1 MTASELRL
9 SLTAD
14 HDAGAAPWEAQEAGV
29 ANLARHS
36 GHQWISSIAGRIQR
50 VSFARAAQRL
60 VTQCQLSRRG
70 WAHQDTWDLNLI
82 LARRLGAQ
90 LTNLAET
97 TNGWPGP
104 EKYDSPQAWDRALRS
119 AGTALTVYAL
129 DDRSIHR
136 RNEAK
141 DALHWVADNLEHLW
155 W

>member
-1 MTASELRL
+1 M
-9 SLTAD
+9 
-14 HDAGAAPWEAQEAGV
+14 V
-29 ANLARHS
+29 AMVGNRK
-36 GHQWISSIAGRIQR
+36 
-50 VSFARAAQRL
+50 ARAATSTGNPHFQRSTICVSRDGATWCVAQRSCPWRL
-60 VTQCQLSRRG
+60 VTNWQLSRRG

-90 LTNLAET
+90 LTNVAET